1 MGVCGLRVSRVAGKP
16 WSFRPHLGAQRDQQP
31 GSTGGSGRAGF
42 GVYPGGALVAAL
54 LLLGEGRLRA
64 QGQHVEP
71 QDATPAL
78 PKTVCFNQN
87 HGIWDPGRAVY
98 GFTGTPCDKMRW
110 GFSEGGQCLTKST
123 VLSLIALS
131 TGAGVAT
138 DGVLTHPVV
147 LARAG
152 GAPPAT

>member
-1 MGVCGLRVSRVAGKP
+1 MWVCVASESPGWLGSLGASDHTWEHSSTSSQAAQVAVAGLA
-16 WSFRPHLGAQRDQQP
+16 LGCTHEVLWLQP
-31 GSTGGSGRAGF
+31 
-42 GVYPGGALVAAL
+42 LCCI
-54 LLLGEGRLRA
+54 LGEGRLRA
-64 QGQHVEP
+64 QGQPVEP

-78 PKTVCFNQN
+78 PRTVCF
-87 HGIWDPGRAVY
+87 IWHAGRAVY

-123 VLSLIALS
+123 VLSLIALG

-138 DGVLTHPVV
+138 DAVLTHPVV